1 MSMVKNLKKIHDSV
15 HEINL
20 CMEDFEALQLAIT
33 DTNYPANLLIN
44 IKSIQARC
52 QYIQELLEKGIALEK
67 ELDKIKK
74 ELKKHRFILSFQ

>member
-1 MSMVKNLKKIHDSV
+1 MSMVKNLKKIHDCMY
-15 HEINL
+15 EINL
-20 CMEDFEALQLAIT
+20 CMEDFEALQLATT
-33 DTNYPANLLIN
+33 DNNYPANLLII

-52 QYIQELLEKGIALEK
+52 LYIQELLEKGIALEK